1 MLNVMYSRYVLTI
14 AAFVVIIMMDV
25 LYFSKAK
32 TNNKTKHKMYSYL
45 IIVNTFL
52 LLLELIIMA
61 LFGIDAPFTTC
72 VVAMKTRDL
81 FLMGYFIVVL
91 FYYYTAVNDIEHKSL
106 WEFLK
111 SEKIIYP
118 HLIFTIIVLIVH
130 TFLPYNEMDK
140 YTYSNAF
147 GGLAFY
153 LTIAYCVITTLE
165 TIFIIL
171 FKNKKGI
178 NYSEKLSLVLLFFL
192 MMIILIFQTIF
203 SGVAIMGLISS
214 IYIIGLYFIFENP
227 DLELVEEI
235 NSLTLEA
242 ERATHSK
249 LDFLSNVSKEM
260 ITPMNTITKLSGDI
274 LNGKETDSDKI
285 KDDVVQIELASK
297 NFLEILNNAID
308 ISNVDNE
315 NDALYESNYSL
326 TTLLKSLTKVA
337 QEKVVNKKV
346 QVVLNVDNDI
356 PNNLYGDSTKIYQIL
371 LNILSNSIKFTEVG
385 KIGIRLNQEIKNN
398 RIILKF
404 KISDTGFGIKEEDY
418 DKVFKQYTRLDDAVS
433 RGIEGTGLGL
443 AIAKQYVDL
452 LGGEIR
458 FESIYGAGTTFY
470 VEVPQQIVA
479 MIPTLGEVTD
489 EDEKDE
495 EDKKLLDCS
504 KYRLL
509 VVEDDKLNLEVTKRL
524 LKRYGFII
532 DTCSNGKDCIFKF
545 KKGEHYDMMLVDHIM
560 PEMDGVE
567 VVRVIRKLDDYKAP
581 PIVALTANAFTGSR
595 DIYLKEG
602 FDDYLAK
609 PIDMTELDTLVNK
622 YFKKKI

>member
-1 MLNVMYSRYVLTI
+1 M
-14 AAFVVIIMMDV
+14 
-25 LYFSKAK
+25 
-32 TNNKTKHKMYSYL
+32 
-45 IIVNTFL
+45 
-52 LLLELIIMA
+52 
-61 LFGIDAPFTTC
+61 
-72 VVAMKTRDL
+72 
-81 FLMGYFIVVL
+81 
-91 FYYYTAVNDIEHKSL
+91 
-106 WEFLK
+106 
-111 SEKIIYP
+111 
-118 HLIFTIIVLIVH
+118 
-130 TFLPYNEMDK
+130 
-140 YTYSNAF
+140 
-147 GGLAFY
+147 
-153 LTIAYCVITTLE
+153 
-165 TIFIIL
+165 
-171 FKNKKGI
+171 
-178 NYSEKLSLVLLFFL
+178 
-192 MMIILIFQTIF
+192 
-203 SGVAIMGLISS
+203 
-214 IYIIGLYFIFENP
+214 
-227 DLELVEEI
+227 
-235 NSLTLEA
+235 
-242 ERATHSK
+242 
-249 LDFLSNVSKEM
+249 
-260 ITPMNTITKLSGDI
+260 
-274 LNGKETDSDKI
+274 
-285 KDDVVQIELASK
+285 
-297 NFLEILNNAID
+297 
-308 ISNVDNE
+308 
-315 NDALYESNYSL
+315 
-326 TTLLKSLTKVA
+326 
-337 QEKVVNKKV
+337 
-346 QVVLNVDNDI
+346 
-356 PNNLYGDSTKIYQIL
+356 
-371 LNILSNSIKFTEVG
+371 
-385 KIGIRLNQEIKNN
+385 
-398 RIILKF
+398 KF

-452 LGGEIR
+452 LGGEIS

-532 DTCSNGKDCIFKF
+532 DTCSNGKDCVFKF

-622 YFKKKI
+622 YFKK